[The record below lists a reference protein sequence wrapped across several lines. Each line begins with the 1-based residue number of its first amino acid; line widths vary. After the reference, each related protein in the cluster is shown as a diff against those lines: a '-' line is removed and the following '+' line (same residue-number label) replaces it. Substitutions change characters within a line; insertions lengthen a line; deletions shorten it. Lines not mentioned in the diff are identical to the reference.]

1 MSQST
6 VIVGVLL
13 AMFFV
18 FVTTKG
24 ELPAYLATLGL

>member
-6 VIVGVLL
+6 VIVGTLL

-18 FVTTKG
+18 YITTKG
-24 ELPAYLATLGL
+24 ELPAYMATVGL